1 MTRARKGRVFAYYYN
16 ARVWLHSSAPTRLDL
31 AGGTLDI
38 WPLYLFHEGA
48 QTLNAAI
55 TLRAECTLSTNTGG
69 GLQVVSEDTG
79 QSMSAEHWSTLTGR
93 EEPRLITGI
102 LRFFEAEHLTV
113 VTRSASPIGAG
124 LAGSSALNIAL
135 CGALAKW
142 QQQSYTSEELITL
155 ALNLEA
161 QVLRIPT
168 GAQDYRPAMYG
179 GLASVE
185 LRPTGVRR
193 QPLALDPHELDDRIV
208 LAHTG
213 NPATP
218 GSTTGR
224 SRSAILM
231 VTNRSWISSDRSATS
246 PSRCGRHSR
255 VRIGRRSAVNWLSS
269 GPCGNNWLRGSRLR
283 RSTCSSSVALPQ
295 VRRRRR
301 SAERA
306 AGVASSCSPTRPR
319 PRRFA
324 RPSAPLAHR
333 SWMCGSTRMVCG
345 SEQTNPA
352 AFACGRARASLAGP
366 CTTVGWHRLN

>member
-1 MTRARKGRVFAYYYN
+1 MR
-16 ARVWLHSSAPTRLDL
+16 LHSSAPTRLDL

-79 QSMSAEHWSTLTGR
+79 QSVSAEHWSTLTGR

-102 LRFFEAEHLTV
+102 LRFFEADDLTV

-142 QQQSYTSEELITL
+142 QQRSYTSEELITL
-155 ALNLEA
+155 ALSLEA
-161 QVLRIPT
+161 QVLGIPT

-193 QPLALDPHELDDRIV
+193 QPLALDPRELEKRIV

-213 NPATP
+213 ESRDSGINNWEITKRHLDGDQQVVDLFGQIRDVAVVMRQALEGQDWSEVGRQLAVEWALRKQLAPGVTTP
-218 GSTTGR
+218 RIDILVERGLAAGASAAKVCGAGGGGCILLLADPSTTP
-224 SRSAILM
+224 
-231 VTNRSWISSDRSATS
+231 V
-246 PSRCGRHSR
+246 
-255 VRIGRRSAVNWLSS
+255 VRETLSS
-269 GPCGNNWLRGSRLR
+269 AGAQVLDARIDQDGLRFR
-283 RSTCSSSVALPQ
+283 TD
-295 VRRRRR
+295 
-301 SAERA
+301 
-306 AGVASSCSPTRPR
+306 
-319 PRRFA
+319 
-324 RPSAPLAHR
+324 
-333 SWMCGSTRMVCG
+333 
-345 SEQTNPA
+345 
-352 AFACGRARASLAGP
+352 
-366 CTTVGWHRLN
+366 